1 MIEET
6 RINSFG
12 QLHEA
17 VMSYGRKITAYR
29 GVKDCSY
36 GLLPKV
42 GRLKFIN
49 KIALEK
55 EEKIIITRFK
65 QHALPYINIAC
76 HSMWDWLALAQHQ
89 VYSHRYGI
97 TRASMFPGL
106 DGLASQI
113 QWLRAEQ
120 Y

>member
-1 MIEET
+1 MIDTIPAEENQAMEEI
-6 RINSFG
+6 RIKSFG

-29 GVKDCSY
+29 GVKDSSY
-36 GLLPKV
+36 ELVPKV

-65 QHALPYINIAC
+65 
-76 HSMWDWLALAQHQ
+76 
-89 VYSHRYGI
+89 
-97 TRASMFPGL
+97 RAFKIL
-106 DGLASQI
+106 CQLT
-113 QWLRAEQ
+113 
-120 Y
+120 